1 MASHRDAR
9 AAMEPVLHGR
19 DVRAPC
25 SAPLGCGR
33 SSNGAVLRGRH
44 YATRLSIWRTAQLCR
59 SGARPFAN
67 GATPRD
73 RRGSRHRKPGRNTA
87 GQPRRHRSTTR
98 RRARSGSPPSQVG
111 RRPRPGPP
119 PRHCPG
125 PASSLPS
132 GRTPRHCGPPSRCP
146 TGAGRRSDDA
156 RWRGPRRRLSSGC
169 RPAWHCA
176 GWPGRCPARGQG
188 GARWPPACPR
198 CAHSRPQPR

>member
-73 RRGSRHRKPGRNTA
+73 RRGSRHASQAAIRRDNHVAIG
-87 GQPRRHRSTTR
+87 PRHVGGHDQGRHR
-98 RRARSGSPPSQVG
+98 
-111 RRPRPGPP
+111 
-119 PRHCPG
+119 
-125 PASSLPS
+125 
-132 GRTPRHCGPPSRCP
+132 
-146 TGAGRRSDDA
+146 A
-156 RWRGPRRRLSSGC
+156 RWAEG
-169 RPAWHCA
+169 
-176 GWPGRCPARGQG
+176 RGQG
-188 GARWPPACPR
+188 RHRVIAQALRRLRRPDERRDIAGHRLDVRLERGVVAAMRDGVVPTTFIIGLQARLALCRFARPLPSPGPR
-198 CAHSRPQPR
+198 CSKVAAGLLAMRA